1 LTAGVRFSLGTFAFD
16 GEAAPYL
23 VIDERAHDLR
33 KSLGDA
39 TSLRGLIDDWDARLP
54 ELQRLADEG
63 CPGAEPLPL
72 AELRPLPPIQP
83 VGQVFQAAANYR
95 QHVLDLIAGA
105 ESRGDDSDGH
115 ARGSRDD
122 ARRLLDERAAEG
134 RPFVFL
140 GSAHA
145 MVGAEDE
152 ILLPADSDQSDWEL
166 ELAAVIGRPGRRVPP
181 EEALDLVAGYT
192 IANDLTS
199 RDALARWDAGTL
211 GIDWLA
217 GKNAPTFLPVGPLLV
232 PAKFVADPQDLQIK
246 LTVNGRTMQDESTA
260 DMLFDVAQLISY
272 VSTVAELRPGD
283 LVLTGSPAGNG
294 ASHGVFLAPGDLMEG
309 TVTGLGAQRNRCI
322 AESLE
327 PGATRAVRGAVGAAP
342 ANSSEAKR

>member
-23 VIDERAHDLR
+23 VLEERAHDLR
-33 KSLGDA
+33 KLLGDA
-39 TSLRGLIDDWDARLP
+39 TTLRALVDHWDARLP

-63 CPGAEPLPL
+63 CPGVEPLPL
-72 AELRPLPPIQP
+72 AELRPLPPVEPI
-83 VGQVFQAAANYR
+83 GQIFQAAANYR

-115 ARGSRDD
+115 ARSSRDD

-152 ILLPADSDQSDWEL
+152 VLLPADSDQSDWEL
-166 ELAAVIGRPGRRVPP
+166 ELAAVIGRAGRRVPP

-232 PAKFVADPQDLQIK
+232 PAKFVEDPQDLRIN
-246 LTVNGRTMQDESTA
+246 LTVNGRTMQDESTE

-272 VSTVAELRPGD
+272 VSTVTELRPGD

-294 ASHGVFLAPGDLMEG
+294 ASHGIFLQPGDLMEG
-309 TVTGLGAQRNRCI
+309 TVTGLGAQRNRCV
-322 AESLE
+322 AENLP
-327 PGATRAVRGAVGAAP
+327 PGATRAVRGAVGAG
-342 ANSSEAKR
+342 SGEGK